1 MVMTENKKNTG
12 VLYGVIGLL
21 VVVLAVSVYMLI
33 DLKKDYDETR
43 VVLEQ
48 NRIYFEMERD
58 SLEGELHN
66 IYLSYD
72 TLKTDNKRIQEEM
85 AIQQEKINRLIAIQA
100 DDAYKIRM
108 YKREMET
115 LRSVLRS
122 YIVQIDSLNSQ
133 NQALMAENVQLK
145 RSEQQLKTEKNR
157 LETDKAQLEEI
168 KDLASSLQVSDIYV
182 EPINEKN
189 RPRRRINSIDKIRT
203 DFIVRANSVA
213 SPGDKTIYLRLERP
227 DGITLGAPE
236 MEVITVG
243 EEDLP
248 VSASRTVTYENSDLP
263 VSIFWS
269 NNGELV
275 PGEYQVELYSGGRL
289 IGSDLFT
296 LK

>member
-1 MVMTENKKNTG
+1 MTENKKNTG
-12 VLYGVIGLL
+12 VLFGVIGLL
-21 VVVLAVSVYMLI
+21 VVVLAVSVYMLV
-33 DLKKDYDETR
+33 DLKKDFDDTR
-43 VVLEQ
+43 ITLEQ
-48 NRIYFEMERD
+48 NRLYFEMERD
-58 SLEGELHN
+58 SLERELHN

-72 TLKTDNKRIQEEM
+72 TLETDNKRIQEEM

-145 RSEQQLKTEKNR
+145 RSEQQLKTEKSQ
-157 LETDKAQLEEI
+157 LETDKARLEEI
-168 KDLASSLQVSDIYV
+168 ENLAQALQVSDIYV
-182 EPINEKN
+182 EPINDNN

-213 SPGDKTIYLRLERP
+213 NPGEKTIFLRLIRP
-227 DGITLGAPE
+227 DGIALGSTE

-243 EEDLP
+243 EEGLP
-248 VSASRTVTYENSDLP
+248 ISASRTITYENTDLP
-263 VSIFWS
+263 VSIFWN

-275 PGEYQVELYSGGRL
+275 PGEYKVELYAGGQL
-289 IGSDLFT
+289 IGSDLFK
-296 LK
+296 L

>member
-1 MVMTENKKNTG
+1 MTDIKKNIG

-21 VVVLAVSVYMLI
+21 VVILAVSTYILI

-43 VVLEQ
+43 IILEQ
-48 NRIYFEMERD
+48 NKVYFEMERD
-58 SLEGELHN
+58 SLERELHN

-72 TLKTDNKRIQEEM
+72 TLKTDNLRIQEEM

-145 RSEQQLKTEKNR
+145 RSEQLLKSEKNQ

-168 KDLASSLQVSDIYV
+168 KNLASSLQVSDIYV
-182 EPINEKN
+182 EPINERN

-203 DFIVRANSVA
+203 DFVIRANAVA
-213 SPGDKTIYLRLERP
+213 APGEKTIFLRLVRP
-227 DGITLGAPE
+227 DGIALGSPE
-236 MEVITVG
+236 MEVITIG
-243 EEDLP
+243 REGLP

-263 VSIFWS
+263 VSIFWN

-275 PGEYQVELYSGGRL
+275 PGEYQVELYAEGRL
-289 IGSDLFT
+289 IGSDLFS
-296 LK
+296 L

>member
-1 MVMTENKKNTG
+1 MTEKKINTG
-12 VLYGVIGLL
+12 VLYGIIGLL

-33 DLKKDYDETR
+33 DLKGDYDDTR

-48 NRIYFEMERD
+48 NRIYFAMEKD
-58 SLEGELHN
+58 SLENELHH

-72 TLKTDNKRIQEEM
+72 SLETDNKRIQEEM
-85 AIQQEKINRLIAIQA
+85 TIQQEKINRLIAIQA

-145 RSEQQLKTEKNR
+145 QSEQQLKTEKSK

-168 KDLASSLQVSDIYV
+168 KDLATSLQVSDIYV
-182 EPINEKN
+182 EPINERN
-189 RPRRRINSIDKIRT
+189 RPRRRINSIHKIRT
-203 DFIVRANSVA
+203 DFIIRANSVA
-213 SPGDKTIYLRLERP
+213 TPGEKTIYLRLVRP
-227 DGITLGAPE
+227 DNIVLGSPE
-236 MEVITVG
+236 MEVIMVG
-243 EEDLP
+243 EEELP
-248 VSASRTVTYENSDLP
+248 VSASRTVTYENTDLP
-263 VSIFWS
+263 VSIFWD

-275 PGEYQVELYSGGRL
+275 PGEYTVELYAEGRL
-289 IGSDLFT
+289 IGSDVFT
-296 LK
+296 L